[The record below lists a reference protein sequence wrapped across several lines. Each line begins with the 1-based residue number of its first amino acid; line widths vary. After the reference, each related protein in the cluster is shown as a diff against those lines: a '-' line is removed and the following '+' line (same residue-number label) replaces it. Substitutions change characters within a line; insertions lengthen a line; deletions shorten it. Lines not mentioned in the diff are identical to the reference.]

1 MTQETNPSVSI
12 IIGSFNAEK
21 YIRETLD
28 SVANQTFKS
37 FEAIIVDDCST
48 DNTVRIIQ
56 EYCDQDTRFKL
67 IKLESNSN
75 LPAVPRNVG
84 LKHACGEFIAFL
96 DHDDIWTHKKIQ
108 RQISALQV
116 NPHLDLVFSYL
127 WSFKKKSLLR
137 GLILM
142 PNPFKNKIN
151 YERLRTGNA
160 LMYSSVFARK
170 KIIISLNGF
179 DENPKLRAIEDY
191 DLWLRVS
198 QQYQIGYISEVHGY
212 YRVTD
217 SSASRS
223 DMSLEKYKYMDTF
236 RNTRNLTKNKGL
248 IIRIT
253 KKIIDIPV
261 GFFFHVCE
269 GWIRQYFFNRSRVFN
284 PHEE

>member
-1 MTQETNPSVSI
+1 MTQETKPSVSI
-12 IIGSFNAEK
+12 IIGSYNAEK
-21 YIRETLD
+21 YIKATLD

-48 DNTVRIIQ
+48 DNTAKIIQ
-56 EYCDQDTRFKL
+56 EYCDKDTRFKL

-84 LKHACGEFIAFL
+84 LKHACGEFVAFL

-116 NPHLDLVFSYL
+116 NPQIDLVFSYL
-127 WSFKKKSLLR
+127 WSFRGKSLLR
-137 GLILM
+137 GFFLI

-151 YERLRTGNA
+151 FERLRIGNA

-170 KIIISLNGF
+170 KVIVTLNGF
-179 DENPKLRAIEDY
+179 DEDPKLRAIEDY

-198 QQYQIGYISEVHGY
+198 QQFKIGYISEIHGY
-212 YRVTD
+212 YRVTS

-223 DMSLEKYKYMDTF
+223 DKSLEKYKYMDNF
-236 RNTRNLTKNKGL
+236 KNTKNLSGRPIL
-248 IIRIT
+248 LSRIIRKLFYLPIGVYVHL
-253 KKIIDIPV
+253 ID
-261 GFFFHVCE
+261 GTL
-269 GWIRQYFFNRSRVFN
+269 RQRFDRKSRVFTRFK
-284 PHEE
+284 

>member
-48 DNTVRIIQ
+48 DNTAQIIQ
-56 EYCDQDTRFKL
+56 EFCDKDLRFKL

-84 LKHACGEFIAFL
+84 LKHACGEFVAFL

-108 RQISALQV
+108 RQISVLQI
-116 NPHLDLVFSYL
+116 NPQIDLVFSYL
-127 WSFKKKSLLR
+127 WSFRGKSLLR
-137 GLILM
+137 GFFLI

-151 YERLRTGNA
+151 FERLRIGNA

-170 KIIISLNGF
+170 KVIVTLSGF
-179 DENPKLRAIEDY
+179 DEDPKLRAIEDY

-198 QQYQIGYISEVHGY
+198 QQFKIGYISEIHGY
-212 YRVTD
+212 YRVTN

-223 DMSLEKYKYMDTF
+223 DKSLEKYKYMD
-236 RNTRNLTKNKGL
+236 NYKNTKNLSGRPIL
-248 IIRIT
+248 LSRIIRKLFYLPIGVYVHL
-253 KKIIDIPV
+253 ID
-261 GFFFHVCE
+261 GTL
-269 GWIRQYFFNRSRVFN
+269 RQRFDRKSRVFTRFK
-284 PHEE
+284 

>member
-56 EYCDQDTRFKL
+56 EYCDKDTRFKL

-75 LPAVPRNVG
+75 LPAVPRNIG
-84 LKHACGEFIAFL
+84 LKHACGEFVAFL

-116 NPHLDLVFSYL
+116 NPQIDLVFSYL
-127 WSFKKKSLLR
+127 WSFRGKSLLR
-137 GLILM
+137 GFLLI

-151 YERLRTGNA
+151 FERLRIGNA

-170 KIIISLNGF
+170 KVIVTLNGF
-179 DENPKLRAIEDY
+179 DEDPKLRAIEDY
-191 DLWLRVS
+191 ELWLRVS
-198 QQYQIGYISEVHGY
+198 QQFKIGYISEVHGY
-212 YRVTD
+212 YRVTNL
-217 SSASRS
+217 SASRS
-223 DMSLEKYKYMDTF
+223 DKSLEKYKYMDNF
-236 RNTRNLTKNKGL
+236 KNTKNL
-248 IIRIT
+248 SERPFLLSRIIRKLYNLPIGVYFHL
-253 KKIIDIPV
+253 ID
-261 GFFFHVCE
+261 GTLKQKFD
-269 GWIRQYFFNRSRVFN
+269 RKSRVF
-284 PHEE
+284 

>member
-56 EYCDQDTRFKL
+56 EYCDKDTRFKL

-75 LPAVPRNVG
+75 LPAVPRNIG
-84 LKHACGEFIAFL
+84 LKHACGEFVAFL

-116 NPHLDLVFSYL
+116 NPQIDLVFSYL
-127 WSFKKKSLLR
+127 WSFRGKSLLR
-137 GLILM
+137 GFFLI

-151 YERLRTGNA
+151 FERLRIGNA

-170 KIIISLNGF
+170 KVIVSLSGF
-179 DENPKLRAIEDY
+179 DEDPKLRAIEDY

-198 QQYQIGYISEVHGY
+198 QQFKIGYISEIHGY
-212 YRVTD
+212 YRVTN

-223 DMSLEKYKYMDTF
+223 DKSLEKYKYMD
-236 RNTRNLTKNKGL
+236 NYKNTKNLSGRPFL
-248 IIRIT
+248 LSRIIRKLFYLPIGVYVHL
-253 KKIIDIPV
+253 ID
-261 GFFFHVCE
+261 GTL
-269 GWIRQYFFNRSRVFN
+269 RQRFDRKSRVFYQL
-284 PHEE
+284 